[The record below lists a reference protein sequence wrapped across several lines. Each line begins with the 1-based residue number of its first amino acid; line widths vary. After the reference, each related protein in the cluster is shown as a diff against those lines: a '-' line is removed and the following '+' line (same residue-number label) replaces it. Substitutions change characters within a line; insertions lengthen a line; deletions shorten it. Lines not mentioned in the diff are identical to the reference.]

1 MKHRIC
7 PDCGARL
14 DPEERCSCGDPV
26 FQLRISSTVELIDQA
41 TFMDILQKMKEGQN
55 GRKEITA
62 QGCSRRA

>member
-1 MKHRIC
+1 MHYREC
-7 PDCGARL
+7 PNCGAL
-14 DPEERCSCGDPV
+14 IDPEERCDCGCTV
-26 FQLRISSTVELIDQA
+26 FRLRVGSTVELIDQA